1 MQRAFSIFPISDVNN
16 DNFVIMLLLSFNM
29 CKYLCLILY
38 AILVQWQ
45 TNNSSCDYIAH
56 RNDSLRAPKSCCGTY
71 SLV

>member
-1 MQRAFSIFPISDVNN
+1 MQRAFSISPISDVNN

-38 AILVQWQ
+38 VILVQSQ
-45 TNNSSCDYIAH
+45 TNNSSCDFTA
-56 RNDSLRAPKSCCGTY
+56 RQNDLLRAPKSCCGTY